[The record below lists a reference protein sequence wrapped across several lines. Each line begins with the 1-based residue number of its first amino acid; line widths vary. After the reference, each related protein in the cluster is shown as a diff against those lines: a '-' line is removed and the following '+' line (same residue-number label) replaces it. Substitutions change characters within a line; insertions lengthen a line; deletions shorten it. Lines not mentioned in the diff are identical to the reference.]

1 MLLSGISY
9 LKAMLARADLAETIR
24 REFNSIEGIE
34 LDDYQLV
41 SESDFSLADMRTMLR
56 WDYDYLSY
64 RGGTPDDVAPPGT

>member
-1 MLLSGISY
+1 LLLSGISY

-64 RGGTPDDVAPPGT
+64 RGGTPDDVVPPGT